1 MIITKTPLRV
11 SFTGGGTDMA
21 DYYAN
26 HGGGAVVSS
35 AINKYIYITVNPK
48 FDNKIRISYS
58 KTEIV
63 DTVDELNHEI
73 ARVALKMAGISGGI
87 EITSIADIP
96 AGTGL
101 GSSSTFTV
109 GLLNA
114 LYTYAGKILSPSE
127 MAERACQIEIDIL
140 GHPIGKQDQYAAAFG
155 GMNHFAFNPDGTV
168 TRTQIVL
175 NESDKRRMS
184 RKLMFFYTGI
194 TRNADNI
201 LSEQKANISDK
212 VMIMG
217 LMKSQADSMRD
228 TLINDGFTE
237 DFGLMLREGWQ
248 YKKNLATHI
257 TDPQISEYYDK
268 ALDAG
273 AIGGKLL
280 GAGGGGFLLFYCD
293 EWFQPNVEEALGLRR
308 MDFRFTKNGSRVI
321 FSS

>member
-48 FDNKIRISYS
+48 FDSKIRISYS

-73 ARVALKMAGISGGI
+73 ARVALNMAGISGGI

-114 LYTYAGKILSPSE
+114 LYTYAGKILSPAE

-228 TLINDGFTE
+228 RLINDGFTE
-237 DFGLMLREGWQ
+237 DFGLMLHEGWQ

-308 MDFRFTKNGSRVI
+308 MDFRFTKNGSKVI

>member
-228 TLINDGFTE
+228 RLINDGFTE
-237 DFGLMLREGWQ
+237 DFGLMLHEGWQ

-257 TDPQISEYYDK
+257 TDPKISEYYDK

>member
-1 MIITKTPLRV
+1 MIITKTPFRV

-26 HGGGAVVSS
+26 HGGGAVVSTS
-35 AINKYIYITVNPK
+35 IDKYMYITVNPK

-58 KTEIV
+58 QTEIV
-63 DTVDELNHEI
+63 DTVDELKHEI
-73 ARVALKMAGISGGI
+73 GKAALKMAGIRGGI
-87 EITSIADIP
+87 EITSIADVP

-114 LYTYAGKILSPSE
+114 LFTYAGRVLSPAE
-127 MAERACQIEIDIL
+127 MADRACQIEIDIL

-155 GMNHFAFNPDGTV
+155 GLNHFAFNPDGSV

-175 NESDKRRMS
+175 NDSDSRKMS
-184 RKLMFFYTGI
+184 QKLMFFYTGI
-194 TRNADNI
+194 TRSADNI
-201 LSEQKANISDK
+201 LSEQKSNIADK
-212 VMIMG
+212 SLIMG
-217 LMKSQADSMRD
+217 YMRAQANTMRD

-257 TDPQISEYYDK
+257 TDPQISECYEK
-268 ALDAG
+268 ALEAG
-273 AIGGKLL
+273 AVGGKLL

-293 EWFQPNVEEALGLRR
+293 EWNQPKVEQAIGLRR
-308 MDFRFTKNGSRVI
+308 VDFGFSRSGSRVI
-321 FSS
+321 FAD

>member
-48 FDNKIRISYS
+48 FDSKIRISYS

-73 ARVALKMAGISGGI
+73 ARVALNMAGISGGI

-114 LYTYAGKILSPSE
+114 LYTYAGKILSPAE

-184 RKLMFFYTGI
+184 SKLMFFYTGI

-228 TLINDGFTE
+228 RLINDGFTE
-237 DFGLMLREGWQ
+237 DFGLMLHEGWQ

-308 MDFRFTKNGSRVI
+308 MDFRFTKNGSKVI

>member
-21 DYYAN
+21 DFYAN

-73 ARVALKMAGISGGI
+73 ARAALKMAGISGGI

-114 LYTYAGKILSPSE
+114 LYTYAGKILSPAE

-155 GMNHFAFNPDGTV
+155 GMNHFAFNPDGSV

-175 NESDKRRMS
+175 NDSDKRIMS

-194 TRNADNI
+194 TRSADNI
-201 LSEQKANISDK
+201 LNEQKANISDK
-212 VMIMG
+212 VMIMSY
-217 LMKSQADSMRD
+217 MRAQANKMRD

-237 DFGLMLREGWQ
+237 DFGLMLLEGWQ
-248 YKKNLATHI
+248 YKKHLASHI

-293 EWFQPNVEEALGLRR
+293 EWFQPNVEDALGLRR
-308 MDFRFTKNGSRVI
+308 MDFRFTKNGSKVI

>member
-1 MIITKTPLRV
+1 MIITRTPLRV
-11 SFTGGGTDMA
+11 SFAGGGTDMA
-21 DYYAN
+21 DYYTV

-73 ARVALKMAGISGGI
+73 ARAALKMAGIKGGI

-114 LYTYAGKILSPSE
+114 LFTYAGRVLSPAE

-175 NESDKRRMS
+175 SDSDRRTMS

-194 TRNADNI
+194 TRSADNI

-212 VMIMG
+212 ATIMCY
-217 LMKSQADSMRD
+217 MRAQANTMRD

-237 DFGLMLREGWQ
+237 DFGLMLLEGWQ
-248 YKKNLATHI
+248 YKKHLAEHI

-293 EWFQPNVEEALGLRR
+293 EWNQQKVEDALGLRR
-308 MDFRFTKNGSRVI
+308 VDFRFTKSGSKVI

>member
-308 MDFRFTKNGSRVI
+308 MDFRFTKNGSKVI

>member
-11 SFTGGGTDMA
+11 SFTGGGTDIA
-21 DYYAN
+21 DFYAN

-35 AINKYIYITVNPK
+35 AINKYMYITVNPK
-48 FDNKIRISYS
+48 FDSKIRISYS

-73 ARVALKMAGISGGI
+73 AKAALKMAGIKGGI

-114 LYTYAGKILSPSE
+114 LYTYAGRVLSPAE

-155 GMNHFAFNPDGTV
+155 GLNHFAFNPDGTV
-168 TRTQIVL
+168 SRTQIVL
-175 NESDKRRMS
+175 SDSDRRMMYG
-184 RKLMFFYTGI
+184 KLMFFYTGI
-194 TRNADNI
+194 TRSADNI
-201 LSEQKANISDK
+201 LSEQKANIPDK
-212 VMIMG
+212 AKILVK
-217 LMKSQADSMRD
+217 MKLQADSMRNRLM
-228 TLINDGFTE
+228 TEGFTK
-237 DFGLMLREGWQ
+237 DFGMMLHKSWL
-248 YKKNLATHI
+248 YKKNLASNV

-268 ALDAG
+268 ALEAG
-273 AIGGKLL
+273 AVGGKIL

-293 EWFQPNVEEALGLRR
+293 EWLQPNVEEALGLRR

>member
-1 MIITKTPLRV
+1 MIITKTPFRV

-21 DYYAN
+21 DYYTV
-26 HGGGAVVSS
+26 HGGGAVVSTS
-35 AINKYIYITVNPK
+35 INKYMYITVNPK

-63 DTVDELNHEI
+63 DTIDELNHEI
-73 ARVALKMAGISGGI
+73 AKVALKMAGIRGGI

-114 LYTYAGKILSPSE
+114 LYTYTGRVLSPAE

-155 GMNHFAFNPDGTV
+155 GLNHFAFNPDGTV

-175 NESDKRRMS
+175 SDKDRRVMS

-194 TRNADNI
+194 TRSADNI
-201 LSEQKANISDK
+201 LSEQKSNIEDKSLIMSYMRAQANT
-212 VMIMG
+212 
-217 LMKSQADSMRD
+217 MRD

-248 YKKNLATHI
+248 YKKHLASHI
-257 TDPQISEYYDK
+257 TDPQISECYEK
-268 ALDAG
+268 ALAAG
-273 AIGGKLL
+273 AVGGKLL

-293 EWFQPNVEEALGLRR
+293 EWLQPKVEEAIGLRR
-308 MDFRFTKNGSRVI
+308 VDFDFSLSGSRVV
-321 FSS
+321 FVS

>member
-11 SFTGGGTDMA
+11 SFTGGGTDIA
-21 DYYAN
+21 DFYAN

-35 AINKYIYITVNPK
+35 CINKYIYITVNPK

-73 ARVALKMAGISGGI
+73 AREALSMAGIHGGI

-109 GLLNA
+109 GLINA
-114 LYTYAGKILSPSE
+114 LFTYAGRVLSPAE

-168 TRTQIVL
+168 TRTQITL
-175 NESDKRRMS
+175 NESDRRRMS

-194 TRNADNI
+194 TRSADNI

-212 VMIMG
+212 AQIMG
-217 LMKSQADSMRD
+217 YMKSQADSMRD
-228 TLINDGFTE
+228 KLLNDGFTE
-237 DFGLMLREGWQ
+237 DFGLMLHEGWQ
-248 YKKNLATHI
+248 YKKHLASNI
-257 TDPQISEYYDK
+257 TDPQISEFYDK
-268 ALDAG
+268 AIEAG

-280 GAGGGGFLLFYCD
+280 GAGGGGFMLFYCD

-308 MDFRFTKNGSRVI
+308 MDFRFTKSGSKVI

>member
-21 DYYAN
+21 DYYTLN
-26 HGGGAVVSS
+26 GGAVVS
-35 AINKYIYITVNPK
+35 ACINKYIYITVNPK

-73 ARVALKMAGISGGI
+73 AKATLKMLGLSGGI

-109 GLLNA
+109 GMINA
-114 LYTYAGKILSPSE
+114 LYTYAGKMLSPGE
-127 MAERACQIEIDIL
+127 MAEKACHIEIDVL

-155 GMNHFAFNPDGTV
+155 GLNHFAFNPDGTV
-168 TRTQIVL
+168 TRRHIVL
-175 NESDKRRMS
+175 DEQNQRRMS

-201 LSEQKANISDK
+201 LSEQKSNISAKIPTLDF
-212 VMIMG
+212 MRM
-217 LMKSQADSMRD
+217 QADSMHD
-228 TLINDGFTE
+228 ILTTYGFTE
-237 DFGLMLREGWQ
+237 DFGRMLHEGWQ
-248 YKKNLATHI
+248 KKQQLASHI

-293 EWFQPNVEEALGLRR
+293 EWFQQGVEDALGLRR
-308 MDFRFTKNGSRVI
+308 MDFRFTKSGSRVI
-321 FSS
+321 FAS